1 MNEVKTMEKLI
12 SELFEGDI
20 LAEDIYANT
29 KHPILVAGEKLTPI
43 HIQILKKFDVQKVLI
58 EERENKDE
66 PIMLKQEELD
76 YDSLKQEVRGFIVA
90 QQIINEDTLNEK
102 HTFINEYEETLKKYK
117 NEMVRLRLGNQVN
130 VPYMRQ
136 LLVPLLEMYIKDGA
150 KLEELKKEVDVL
162 GYTYHQAIQASL
174 SAATLAI
181 QLNFSTP
188 KIFQIALAALLMN
201 IGESEISLAVLNKV
215 EQLDQVEEELIRNHP
230 IRSYELIL
238 NTPLLQEEMKTAIL
252 QHHEKLNG
260 SGYPYGIKYLEVQDI
275 TRILSV
281 ADVFCA
287 LTMRRPY
294 RERFSP
300 YEALEIMRYRE
311 YGKYYLP
318 YIDEIEKNIGKLDV
332 GVTVQLT
339 NQTVV
344 IVIQMNPENKYLPQV
359 KDIETDRIID
369 LSKSKERILK
379 KI

>member
-162 GYTYHQAIQASL
+162 DYTYHQAIQASL

>member
-90 QQIINEDTLNEK
+90 QQIIHEDTLNEK

-162 GYTYHQAIQASL
+162 DYTYHQAIQASL

>member
-162 GYTYHQAIQASL
+162 DYTYHQAIQASL

-238 NTPLLQEEMKTAIL
+238 NTPLLQEDMKTAIL

-300 YEALEIMRYRE
+300 YVALEIMRYRE

-339 NQTVV
+339 NQTIVV
-344 IVIQMNPENKYLPQV
+344 VIQMNPENKYLPQV
-359 KDIETDRIID
+359 KDIETGRIID

-379 KI
+379 KM

>member
-1 MNEVKTMEKLI
+1 MNEVKIMEKLI

-43 HIQILKKFDVQKVLI
+43 HIQILKKFDIQKMLI

-66 PIMLKQEELD
+66 PIILKQEELD
-76 YDSLKQEVRGFIVA
+76 YDSLKQEVREFIVA
-90 QQIINEDTLNEK
+90 QQIINEDSLHQK
-102 HTFINEYEETLKKYK
+102 HTFINEYEETMKKYK
-117 NEMVRLRLGNQVN
+117 NEMVRLRLGNRVN

-136 LLVPLLEMYIKDGA
+136 LLVPLLELYIKEGA

-162 GYTYHQAIQASL
+162 DYTYHQAIQASL
-174 SAATLAI
+174 SATTLAI

-201 IGESEISLAVLNKV
+201 IGESEIPLAILNKV

-238 NTPLLQEEMKTAIL
+238 NTPLLQEDMKTAIL

-300 YEALEIMRYRE
+300 YVALEIMRYRE

-339 NQTVV
+339 NQTIVV
-344 IVIQMNPENKYLPQV
+344 VIQMNPENKYLPQV
-359 KDIETDRIID
+359 KDIETGRIID

-379 KI
+379 KM

>member
-162 GYTYHQAIQASL
+162 DYTYHQAIQASL

-359 KDIETDRIID
+359 KDIETDRILD